1 MSKSK
6 LKVWFMG
13 IPEGTDTFINDIYEK
28 SVYGKLH
35 RLKMLIGNKKIYKS
49 MDLVKINDIEY
60 EYIQNKKISKKDM
73 IFCNE
78 MWRKYNG

>member
-1 MSKSK
+1 MSKPK
-6 LKVWFMG
+6 LTV
-13 IPEGTDTFINDIYEK
+13 ISTPEGTYDFINDIYEK

-35 RLKMLIGNKKIYKS
+35 KLKMLIGNKKVYKS

-60 EYIQNKKISKKDM
+60 EYIKNKIISKEDM

>member
-1 MSKSK
+1 MTKPK
-6 LKVWFMG
+6 LTV
-13 IPEGTDTFINDIYEK
+13 ISTPEGTDTFINDIYEK
-28 SVYGKLH
+28 SIYGKLH
-35 RLKMLIGNKKIYKS
+35 KLKVLIQNKKIYKS